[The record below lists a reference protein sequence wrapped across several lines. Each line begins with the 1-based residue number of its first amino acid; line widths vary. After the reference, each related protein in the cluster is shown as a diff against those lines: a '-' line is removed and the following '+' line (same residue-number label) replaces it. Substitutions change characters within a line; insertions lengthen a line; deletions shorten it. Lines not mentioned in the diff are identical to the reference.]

1 MCAQT
6 QAAGCRRQRVQR
18 TACLARCPI
27 RGGFYHARRASRT
40 SGRSA
45 GVEGKLASALPNGS
59 YRNAAELT
67 PKLAEVLARSSLL
80 MGGVER
86 ARLDWKGCCRHLLQE
101 IQEDQ
106 ITNGAAALAFYMIL
120 ALFPSAIFALS
131 VLADLPIAHLQQA
144 ATDLIREALPGSA
157 AESLTSTV
165 ESVASRR
172 STGLLSFGFAFALW
186 SATSGVHGLMHQL
199 NIAYEVKESRSF
211 LRARATAVLLTV
223 GFFGLVLG
231 ALALIIFGGI
241 LQSYIGDHLGW
252 SAALISA
259 FAVLRWV
266 IIIAALN
273 AAFALIYFLGPD
285 IEQRFIW
292 VTPGCLTGTAC
303 LLVSSIAFKAYVD
316 RFSDYGAQYGA
327 LGGVIVLLLWLFT
340 AGWSI
345 LFGAELNDVLRR
357 RMWA

>member
-1 MCAQT
+1 VP
-6 QAAGCRRQRVQR
+6 AAER
-18 TACLARCPI
+18 
-27 RGGFYHARRASRT
+27 RRADRHWHDL
-40 SGRSA
+40 RSLG
-45 GVEGKLASALPNGS
+45 GVEVGS
-59 YRNAAELT
+59 
-67 PKLAEVLARSSLL
+67 
-80 MGGVER
+80 VER
-86 ARLDWKGCCRHLLQE
+86 ARLDWKECCRHLLRE

-120 ALFPSAIFALS
+120 ALFPSAIFGLS
-131 VLADLPIAHLQQA
+131 VFADLPIAHLQQA

-157 AESLTSTV
+157 AESLTGTV
-165 ESVASRR
+165 QSVTSQR

-211 LRARATAVLLTV
+211 LRARATALLLTV

-241 LQSYIGDHLGW
+241 LQAYIGDHLGW
-252 SAALISA
+252 SGALLTV
-259 FAVLRWV
+259 FAVLRWL
-266 IIIAALN
+266 IIIVALN
-273 AAFALIYFLGPD
+273 AALALIYLLGPNL
-285 IEQRFIW
+285 EQRWVW

-316 RFSDYGAQYGA
+316 RFSDYGAQYGG

-357 RMWA
+357 KMPGAIRHPGAPPLAG